1 MSNVSTKAEIQTIRR
16 VDSAPAIDPQVK
28 TQLQFKRR
36 CSIMDKDK
44 TSETEDS
51 DERVTA
57 ALLDNQLQL
66 QEENEADDDSYSF
79 ECMEESKAEIHD
91 VSSYRIVYFI
101 IFYDDNH
108 TKMFWSKSTVLR
120 RIII

>member
-108 TKMFWSKSTVLR
+108 TKINDLVHVHSTS
-120 RIII
+120 

>member
-57 ALLDNQLQL
+57 ALLNNQL

-108 TKMFWSKSTVLR
+108 TKINVLVHVHSTS
-120 RIII
+120 

>member
-1 MSNVSTKAEIQTIRR
+1 
-16 VDSAPAIDPQVK
+16 
-28 TQLQFKRR
+28 
-36 CSIMDKDK
+36 MDKDK

-57 ALLDNQLQL
+57 ALLNNQL

-108 TKMFWSKSTVLR
+108 TKINVLVHVHSTS
-120 RIII
+120 